1 MQDDGRELEVVCG
14 HWRKVWRGEELEN
27 LLNAVA
33 YGGLVVALFVPLA
46 LFAWFTR

>member
-1 MQDDGRELEVVCG
+1 MIDDRELEFTWG
-14 HWRKVWRGEELEN
+14 RWRKVWRGEELEN